1 VRIALADDSVL
12 LREGLAQILRAQGFE
27 VVAEAGNAQE
37 LLDAVARTEADVA
50 VVDIRMPPS
59 HTDEGL
65 VLAEELRE
73 RYPRVAVLVLSQYVE
88 AEYALR
94 LLERNE
100 QGAGYL
106 LKDRV
111 LDVAELTDAIRRVAG
126 GGCVVDPTLV
136 AQLVDRPRED
146 DGLGELTEREREVLG
161 LMAAGLTDRGI
172 GERLFVTPKTVE
184 THVRHIF
191 AKLELPSG
199 AAENRRVHAVLAY
212 MRRG

>member
-37 LLDAVARTEADVA
+37 LLDAVARTEPDVA

-65 VLAEELRE
+65 ALAEELRE
-73 RYPRVAVLVLSQYVE
+73 QYPRIAVLVLSQYVE